1 MGAVPWQMTTG
12 EQPFKG
18 ITTGLIVDK
27 TPGAYL
33 SGSHQSSDMLPVIN
47 ANPLIDPLRIDPR
60 FVALIEKIGLAP

>member
-1 MGAVPWQMTTG
+1 MGVVLYQMPTG
-12 EQPFKG
+12 EQPFEG

-27 TPGAYL
+27 IRGAYF
-33 SGSHQSSDMLPVIN
+33 SGSHQSPDMLPVIN